1 MFKRLTLKDQ
11 ILELQRE
18 NAKLKANVGEPKE
31 TQIEDIEGIEGIEVE
46 ARPKLFEQVETL
58 DEIIDTIFGGM

>member
-1 MFKRLTLKDQ
+1 MFKRLTDKDQ

-31 TQIEDIEGIEGIEVE
+31 TQIEDIEGIEVE

-58 DEIIDTIFGGM
+58 DEVINTIFGGK

>member
-1 MFKRLTLKDQ
+1 MFKLLTLKDQ

-18 NAKLKANVGEPKE
+18 NAKLKANIGEPKE
-31 TQIEDIEGIEGIEVE
+31 TQIEDIEGIEVE

-58 DEIIDTIFGGM
+58 DKVIDTIFGGK

>member
-1 MFKRLTLKDQ
+1 MFKQLTDKDM

-18 NAKLKANVGEPKE
+18 NAKLKANIGEPKE
-31 TQIEDIEGIEGIEVE
+31 TQIEDIEGIEVE
-46 ARPKLFEQVETL
+46 NKPKLFEQVETL

>member
-18 NAKLKANVGEPKE
+18 NAKLKANIGEPKE
-31 TQIEDIEGIEGIEVE
+31 TQIEDIEGTEVE
-46 ARPKLFEQVETL
+46 TRPKLFEQVETL
-58 DEIIDTIFGGM
+58 DEIMDTIFGGK

>member
-1 MFKRLTLKDQ
+1 MFKLLTLKDQ

-18 NAKLKANVGEPKE
+18 NAKLKANIGEPKE
-31 TQIEDIEGIEGIEVE
+31 AQIEDIEGIEVE

-58 DEIIDTIFGGM
+58 DEVIDTIFGGM